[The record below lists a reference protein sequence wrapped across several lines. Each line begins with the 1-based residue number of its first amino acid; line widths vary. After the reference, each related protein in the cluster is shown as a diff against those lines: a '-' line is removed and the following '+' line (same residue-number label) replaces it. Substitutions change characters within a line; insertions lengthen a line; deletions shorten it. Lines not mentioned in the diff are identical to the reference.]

1 MKAAISDTMELRDD
15 LENDL
20 ALAMLIERRHE
31 QKIGSKQARD
41 LINRIKNALGAA
53 NIENPS
59 ALPAQNLDDHF
70 PFH

>member
-41 LINRIKNALGAA
+41 LINRIKTALGAA
-53 NIENPS
+53 NIENPDD
-59 ALPAQNLDDHF
+59 LPAQNLDDDF